1 MKKQEIMKNLMTIM
15 MLALFAAV
23 ICASCDRIEGPYF
36 TVPQHTE
43 YDTTLFDDLPVDPAT
58 VYRKILIEEY
68 TGHRCSNCP
77 RGHQEL
83 ERLHGV
89 FGDTL
94 VAVGVHYTSLAN
106 PKPNNGFPYD
116 FRTEIGNA
124 LGSAYNINS
133 IPFAVIDR
141 NGENGT
147 EAIVQWEKL
156 IKEAD
161 RKVYAAVQLVNQL
174 SDELKTTAKITMLE
188 DYPYPMQLS
197 LLLIEDNIVQPQ
209 LNGSDTVPDYVHN
222 HVLRTGIN
230 GTWGVLLTDDGILK
244 KGHAYYKAAKV
255 SFEGTDWNVDNCYVV
270 AILYDKQ
277 NRKVLQVEKVKVR

>member
-1 MKKQEIMKNLMTIM
+1 MKKLNKIM

-23 ICASCDRIEGPYF
+23 VAASCDRIEGPYL

-43 YDTTLFDDLPVDPAT
+43 YDTTLFDNLPVDPAT
-58 VYRKILIEEY
+58 VYRKVLIEEY

-77 RGHQEL
+77 RGHREL
-83 ERLHGV
+83 ERLHGI

-106 PKPNNGFPYD
+106 PKPKNGFPYD

-124 LGSAYNINS
+124 LGAAYNINS
-133 IPFAVIDR
+133 IPYAVINRSDA
-141 NGENGT
+141 NGT
-147 EAIVQWEKL
+147 EAIVEWEKL

-161 RKVYAAVQLVNQL
+161 RKVYAAVQLVNQF
-174 SDELKTTAKITMLE
+174 SGELKTTAKITMLA
-188 DYPYPMQLS
+188 DYPEPLQLS
-197 LLLIEDNIVQPQ
+197 LLLVEDNIVQPQ
-209 LNGSDTVPDYVHN
+209 LNGSDTVQDYVHN

-230 GTWGVLLTDDGILK
+230 GVWGDMLTDNGILE

-270 AILYDKQ
+270 AVLYDKQ

>member
-1 MKKQEIMKNLMTIM
+1 MNKVNKIMV
-15 MLALFAAV
+15 LALFAAV
-23 ICASCDRIEGPYF
+23 MGTSCDRIEGPYL
-36 TVPQHTE
+36 TVPQHTA
-43 YDTTLFDDLPVDPAT
+43 YDTTLFDLLPVDPAT
-58 VYRKILIEEY
+58 VYRKVLIEEY
-68 TGHRCSNCP
+68 TGHRCTNCP

-83 ERLHGV
+83 ERLHGI

-94 VAVGVHYTSLAN
+94 VAVGVHYTTLAN

-124 LGSAYNINS
+124 LGTTYNIQS
-133 IPFAVIDR
+133 IPSAVIDR
-141 NGENGT
+141 NDDNGGA
-147 EAIVQWEKL
+147 AIMEWEKL
-156 IKEAD
+156 VKETD
-161 RKVYAAVQLVNQL
+161 RTVYAAVQLVNQF
-174 SDELKTTAKITMLE
+174 SDELKTTAKVTMLA
-188 DYPYPMQLS
+188 DYPDPVQLS

-209 LNGSDTVPDYVHN
+209 LYDSDTVQDYVHN

-230 GTWGVLLTDDGILK
+230 GTWGDLLTDDGVLQ

-255 SFEGTDWNVDNCYVV
+255 SFEGKDWNVDNCYVV

>member
-1 MKKQEIMKNLMTIM
+1 MQYLKRIMIP
-15 MLALFAAV
+15 ALFSAV

-43 YDTTLFDDLPVDPAT
+43 YDTTLFDNLPVNPDQ

-94 VAVGVHYTSLAN
+94 VAVGIHCTSLAN

-116 FRTEIGNA
+116 FRTETGNA
-124 LGSAYNINS
+124 LGAAYNINS

-147 EAIVQWEKL
+147 ATIVQWEKL
-156 IKEAD
+156 IKKAD
-161 RKVYAAVQLVNQL
+161 RKVYAAVQLVNQY
-174 SDELKTTAKITMLE
+174 SDRLKTTAKITMLD
-188 DYPYPMQLS
+188 DYPNPVQLS
-197 LLLIEDNIVQPQ
+197 LLLLEDSIVQPQ
-209 LNGSDTVPDYVHN
+209 LNGSDTVQEYVHN
-222 HVLRTGIN
+222 HVLRMGIN
-230 GTWGVLLTDDGILK
+230 GSWGDLLTDDGILE
-244 KGHAYYKAAKV
+244 KGQAYYKAAKV
-255 SFEGTDWNVDNCYVV
+255 SFEGKDWNVDNCYVV

>member
-1 MKKQEIMKNLMTIM
+1 MKYLKRIMIP
-15 MLALFAAV
+15 ALFAAV

-43 YDTTLFDDLPVDPAT
+43 YDTTLFDNLPVNPDQ

-147 EAIVQWEKL
+147 ATIVQWEKL
-156 IKEAD
+156 IKKAD
-161 RKVYAAVQLVNQL
+161 RKVYAAVQLVNQY
-174 SDELKTTAKITMLE
+174 SDRLKTTAKITMLD
-188 DYPYPMQLS
+188 DYPYPVQLS
-197 LLLIEDNIVQPQ
+197 LLLLEDGIVQPQ
-209 LNGSDTVPDYVHN
+209 LNGSDTVQEYVHN
-222 HVLRTGIN
+222 HVLRMGIN
-230 GTWGVLLTDDGILK
+230 GSWGELLTDDGILE
-244 KGHAYYKAAKV
+244 KGQAYYKAAKV